1 VNQLGDSLQLTLD
14 QPHLV
19 SRWPR
24 AWCLFIGLCC
34 IPTAFSLLLV
44 EPAGAY
50 WNSKHLGDADF
61 AALLVLMV
69 GSFFLAKALVSDL
82 LKVCAVTLTP
92 NGISLMWSHVPQIFG
107 GGVSKKIHLLWPDVD
122 TLVWIEGESEL
133 DMKQYLQIEFKERI
147 AIRKT
152 VLKVLVSDDQNEM
165 ECKKVIDLLPPSLVK
180 PEWLQSISQPKSL
193 ASKGDTCH

>member
-1 VNQLGDSLQLTLD
+1 MNQHGDSLQLTLD
-14 QPHLV
+14 QPHPA
-19 SRWPR
+19 SKWPR
-24 AWCLFIGLCC
+24 AWYLLVGLCC
-34 IPTAFSLLLV
+34 IPSAFSLLLV
-44 EPAGAY
+44 EPASAY

-92 NGISLMWSHVPQIFG
+92 HGVFLTWSHVPQIFG
-107 GGVSKKIHLLWPDVD
+107 GGVNKQIHLAWPDIE

-133 DMKQYLQIEFKERI
+133 DLKQYLQIEFKEKI

-152 VLKVLVSDDQNEM
+152 ALKVLVCDDRNEA
-165 ECKKVIDLLPPSLVK
+165 ECRKIIHLLPPNFVK
-180 PEWLQSISQPKSL
+180 PEWIQPALQTKL
-193 ASKGDTCH
+193 